1 MRIRRLDIKAYGNF
15 TDFPIDLTSELPGLH
30 IIFGPNEA
38 GKSTALRALRALLYG
53 IGARTSD
60 NFLHDY
66 SKLLIG
72 GHLENL
78 KGDSLIFWR
87 RKRNIGDLLDADMA
101 LLDADTLNDFLAG
114 VGEPLFDSLFGI
126 NHETL
131 ISGGKDILEQ
141 KGDVGQALFSAGAG
155 LSSLHGIIEALEK
168 EGADLFKTG
177 GINPEINKT
186 TKHFQSLKK
195 EIRDLSLPSS
205 KWKKQEDLF
214 ETASAQLVKAEQ
226 ERNNCRAELERLRR
240 LKRAMLYLSG
250 RRDMLEK
257 LNALGSLDHLPG
269 NFLDSLS
276 EIRND
281 IDEFG
286 KKLSDA
292 ESLKESLEEKIANC
306 TVRQEL
312 LNQAETVEA
321 LHQRLG
327 TRLQAKKDKPGVHD
341 QMIRYRTKAATLL
354 NQVVPGLEISRINK
368 IKPFIDKRQDILKF
382 GNQYAGLKR
391 SLKQAEKQVKELS
404 DLLKRAKIDL
414 EALPAYIEMSGL
426 ASAVRRV
433 QKAGDIDQHI
443 RGLDLEIKNHRA
455 SAETEAKQL
464 VPWEG
469 QIDDLLSLPIPSLDT
484 VNKFADD
491 IRGASDTVRNVEEKL
506 QGTQEDLDRIKSEL
520 REMEKAGAVPTVE
533 ELDQIRDSRDQLW
546 QIVRRDWL
554 KKEDVAEELKN
565 LGLSKELPE
574 AYEEGVRNADDVS
587 DHLRTEAERVQKYA
601 HLSAQTEKFDE
612 QIQRLQESGD
622 KAAER
627 LIQTEKAWKEIWHS
641 CGITPLSPGEM
652 RGWIE
657 RCQEIRRMLKEHLD
671 KMEQKQNLVGQ
682 RQGLLDLL
690 VSELKDIGKDKK
702 FQSDDI
708 EPIIAYAEQL
718 LEELKENN
726 DQRHLLEKDIIRI
739 QRDIEPARNELETSK
754 NAMDNWHKQWK
765 KPMEG
770 IGLPEDTSPEDAVEA
785 LENLRDCLE
794 QLGKAEESKQRI
806 DTMDKFK
813 DEFSGDVQALVESVA
828 PEINDLPPEQAV
840 VKLQSML
847 KEARDMATKRDG
859 FIERVESTEEDIRL
873 AKVELGRAMEKIDEL
888 RKTAR
893 CKNNEQLDEVEK
905 SYREFVDLNGKLIQ
919 VEETLSGI
927 AEGVP
932 LEELDKQSLDVNP
945 DGLPGEIDTLER
957 QLKDELD
964 PLIQKL
970 SEDKGEAR
978 TILQQ
983 MDGSGKAAEKEE
995 EAQQA
1000 LTKVRR
1006 LADNYV
1012 RLRIAALVLKREV
1025 DRYRQENQDP
1035 ILKIAARYFS
1045 ELTQGSLSGLRAD
1058 IDDSGKPILV
1068 GVYPDDSVKTVEE
1081 MSSGTRDQLYLAL
1094 RLATLEWR
1102 LEKHEPMPFIA
1113 DDILVNFDDARAEA
1127 TLKALAS
1134 LAEKNQVILF
1144 SHHRQIVESA
1154 KALKLKNLVFIH
1166 PLSTIDQ
1173 PQTSGAN
1180 VS

>member
-1 MRIRRLDIKAYGNF
+1 MRIIRLDIKAYGNF
-15 TDFPIDLTSELPGLH
+15 TDFPVDLSSDLPGLH

-38 GKSTALRALRALLYG
+38 GKSTALRALRGLLYG
-53 IGARTSD
+53 IDTRTPD
-60 NFLHDY
+60 NFLHEY

-72 GHLENL
+72 GHLENS
-78 KGDSLIFWR
+78 KGDSLVFWR
-87 RKRNIGDLLDADMA
+87 RKRNVGDLLDVDMA
-101 LLDADTLNDFLAG
+101 LLDAGTLNDFLAG
-114 VGEPLFDSLFGI
+114 VGELLFDSLFGI

-155 LSSLHGIIEALEK
+155 LSSLHGIIETLEK
-168 EGADLFKTG
+168 ESADLFKAG
-177 GINPEINKT
+177 GSKPEINKT

-205 KWKKQEDLF
+205 KWKKQEELF

-226 ERNNCRAELERLRR
+226 GRNNCRAELERLKR
-240 LKRAMLYLSG
+240 LKRAMPYLST
-250 RRDMLEK
+250 RHDMLEK

-269 NFLDSLS
+269 NFLDNLS
-276 EIRND
+276 EIRSD
-281 IDEFG
+281 IEEFG
-286 KKLSDA
+286 KELSDA
-292 ESLKESLEEKIANC
+292 ESLKESLAAKIADC
-306 TVRQEL
+306 AVRQEL
-312 LNQAETVEA
+312 LDQAETVEA

-354 NQVVPGLEISRINK
+354 NQVVPGLEISRINE
-368 IKPFIDKRQDILKF
+368 IKPFIDKRQDILKL

-404 DLLKRAKIDL
+404 GLFMKAKVDL

-426 ASAVRRV
+426 ASAVKSA

-443 RGLDLEIKNHRA
+443 RELDLEIKNQRS

-469 QIDDLLSLPIPSLDT
+469 RIDDLLSLPIPSLDT

-491 IRGASDTVRNVEEKL
+491 IRDASDGVRDVGETLQQDQEEL
-506 QGTQEDLDRIKSEL
+506 GRIKSEL
-520 REMEKAGAVPTVE
+520 REMEKTGAVPTVE
-533 ELDQIRDSRDQLW
+533 ELDQVRNSRDQLW

-554 KKEDVAEELKN
+554 EKEDVAEKLKN

-587 DHLRTEAERVQKYA
+587 DHLRTEAERVHKYA
-601 HLSAQTEKFDE
+601 HLTAQAEKFDE
-612 QIQRLQESGD
+612 QIQRLQDSGD

-627 LIQTEKAWKEIWHS
+627 LTQIEKSWKEIWRR
-641 CGITPLSPGEM
+641 CAITPLSPGEM

-657 RCQEIRRMLKEHLD
+657 RCQEIRRMLKDKLD
-671 KMEQKQNLVGQ
+671 KMEQKQNLVDQ
-682 RQGLLDLL
+682 RQGLLELL
-690 VSELKDIGKDKK
+690 VSELKDIGKYKK
-702 FQSDDI
+702 FQGDEI
-708 EPIIAYAEQL
+708 EPITTYAEQL
-718 LEELKENN
+718 LKELKENN
-726 DQRHLLEKDIIRI
+726 DQMHLLEKDIIRI
-739 QRDIEPARNELETSK
+739 QRDIEPARIELETSK
-754 NAMDNWHKQWK
+754 SAMDNWHKQWK
-765 KPMEG
+765 GPMEG
-770 IGLPEDTSPEDAVEA
+770 IGLSEDTSPEDAVEA

-806 DTMDKFK
+806 DAMDKFK
-813 DEFSGDVQALVESVA
+813 DEFSRDVLALVESVA
-828 PEINDLPPEQAV
+828 PEINDLPTEQAV
-840 VKLQSML
+840 DKLQSLL

-859 FIERVESTEEDIRL
+859 FMERMESTEEDIRL
-873 AKVELGRAMEKIDEL
+873 AKVELDRALEKIDEL

-893 CKNNEQLDEVEK
+893 CKNDEQLDEVEK

-919 VEETLSGI
+919 VEETLAGI

-932 LEELDKQSLDVNP
+932 IEKLQKQSRDVDP

-1012 RLRIAALVLKREV
+1012 CLRIAALVLKREV

-1045 ELTQGSLSGLRAD
+1045 ELTRGSFSGLRAD
-1058 IDDSGKPILV
+1058 IDNSGKPILV

-1134 LAEKNQVILF
+1134 LAEKNQVIIF
-1144 SHHRQIVESA
+1144 SHHQQIVESA